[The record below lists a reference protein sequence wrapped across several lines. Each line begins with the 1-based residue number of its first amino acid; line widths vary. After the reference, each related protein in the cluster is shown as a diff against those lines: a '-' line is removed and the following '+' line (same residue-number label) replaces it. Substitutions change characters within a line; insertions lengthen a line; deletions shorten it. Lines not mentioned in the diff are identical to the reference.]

1 MWKHQV
7 WADTLR
13 LPCLDLQESIT
24 LLKDLSP
31 PRIPIPFQSKHLQ
44 ALKRNVWFALKRPQD
59 RSKTGFLCII
69 PSLGATVFVSGEQPS
84 KRFPERRVALINC
97 KVDPQFV
104 SCDAGPTVMEATLS
118 ARDRR
123 LTIEDVCQWKGKIVN
138 GEPFQNRFTLA
149 KQWLEHYCI
158 PGPELQMELAQWSP
172 LTSVRP
178 DGVWELM
185 DQAGRHRLRWT
196 CKSQD
201 QTPETKIA
209 GIKPVIS
216 GLTAQTA
223 QTALTALTALA
234 TKSIGPDQWD
244 LSTSDG
250 FSLGR
255 GLIRSMG
262 VSSMMRGNTQPC
274 KVEVRWA
281 GLFKKWEILNLSKE
295 SLNTRENFESQ
306 KVEDGI

>member
-13 LPCLDLQESIT
+13 LPCLDLQESIK

-31 PRIPIPFQSKHLQ
+31 PRIPIPFQSKHLL

-59 RSKTGFLCII
+59 RSKTGFLCIL
-69 PSLGATVFVSGEQPS
+69 PCLDATVFVSGEQPS
-84 KRFPERRVALINC
+84 KRFPERRVALIHC

-104 SCDAGPTVMEATLS
+104 SADGGPTVMEATLS

-138 GEPFQNRFTLA
+138 GEPFLNRWALA

-185 DQAGRHRLRWT
+185 DHTGRQRLRWISKEPDQGPEIKLT
-196 CKSQD
+196 KSHD
-201 QTPETKIA
+201 KIIEKIPLTQTS
-209 GIKPVIS
+209 PV
-216 GLTAQTA
+216 
-223 QTALTALTALA
+223 ALA
-234 TKSIGPDQWD
+234 TKNIGPDQWE

-250 FSLGR
+250 TSLGR
-255 GLIRSMG
+255 GLIRSLAI
-262 VSSMMRGNTQPC
+262 SSMLRSNAQPC

-281 GLFKKWEILNLSKE
+281 SSFKKWEIIGISHSPLNCLKY
-295 SLNTRENFESQ
+295 FDDQ
-306 KVEDGI
+306 KVENGI

>member
-59 RSKTGFLCII
+59 RSKTGYLCIL

-84 KRFPERRVALINC
+84 KRFPERRVALLNC
-97 KVDPQFV
+97 KVDPQFFTE
-104 SCDAGPTVMEATLS
+104 GPTVMEATLS

-149 KQWLEHYCI
+149 KQWLDHYCM

-185 DQAGRHRLRWT
+185 DHVGRNRLRWVS
-196 CKSQD
+196 KGNE
-201 QTPETKIA
+201 PEVKIQEKEK
-209 GIKPVIS
+209 IMKPLGTV
-216 GLTAQTA
+216 LL
-223 QTALTALTALA
+223 TALTALTALA
-234 TKSIGPDQWD
+234 TKNIGPDQWD

-250 FSLGR
+250 TALGR
-255 GLIRSMG
+255 GLIRSLA
-262 VSSMMRGNTQPC
+262 VSSLLRGSQPT

-281 GLFKKWEILNLSKE
+281 PSFKKWEILGLSQGP
-295 SLNTRENFESQ
+295 LNPCENFEAQ
-306 KVEDGI
+306 KVEHGI